1 MREKKN
7 GELDDTRK
15 MLRAN
20 IQSNPSRWKEW
31 QIHDNQISPKP
42 KPNPNSNLLEPN
54 TVLLDI
60 AQWLESERKEQREA
74 DPRASP

>member
-1 MREKKN
+1 M
-7 GELDDTRK
+7 T
-15 MLRAN
+15 
-20 IQSNPSRWKEW
+20 IQ
-31 QIHDNQISPKP
+31 ITPKP